1 MKTSCFFR
9 VPILGGAKF
18 VGVISL
24 IIYTFMAVTAYTN
37 VISYQQFLLN
47 ILDNG
52 ILQAIYGSSKE
63 GMSERLNW
71 RKDADNYFES
81 YGPPGLFGFAILQTS
96 LSFLMLAGIQCN
108 TRGLMMPHIV
118 INTIKSLLEVSL
130 AVFTTVLIII
140 AYHYNPDGS
149 IISFWF
155 PVALLG
161 LSIMSIYFES
171 VVPIRAYVKMGV
183 TNHTLDPIN
192 YDTLKDTSYQNYNGG
207 LYN

>member
-52 ILQAIYGSSKE
+52 LLQAIYGNDKE

-71 RKDADNYFES
+71 RKDVDNYFES
-81 YGPPGLFGFAILQTS
+81 YGPPGIFGYAILQSS
-96 LSFLMLAGIQCN
+96 LIFLMLAGIQCN

-118 INTIKSLLEVSL
+118 INIIKSLLEVSL

-171 VVPIRAYVKMGV
+171 VVPIRAYVKMGI

-192 YDTLKDTSYQNYNGG
+192 YNTLKDTSYQNYNGG
-207 LYN
+207 LYI